1 MNHHAQSERPPVQ
14 QTLIDLGLP
23 VTAIIGRKVVH
34 RRKQVRPEISP
45 ESYRENLK
53 PKEPECPF

>member
-1 MNHHAQSERPPVQ
+1 MNLRAQSERPPVQ

-34 RRKQVRPEISP
+34 RRKHLRPEISP
-45 ESYRENLK
+45 ESYVQNREQEK
-53 PKEPECPF
+53 PCPKT

>member
-1 MNHHAQSERPPVQ
+1 MNPHAQSEHPPVQ

-23 VTAIIGRKVVH
+23 VTAILGRKVVH

-45 ESYRENLK
+45 EAYRENLK
-53 PKEPECPF
+53 PPEEECPF

>member
-1 MNHHAQSERPPVQ
+1 MNPHAQSEHPPVQ

-23 VTAIIGRKVVH
+23 VTAILGRKVVH

-45 ESYRENLK
+45 ESYLENTK
-53 PKEPECPF
+53 PKEPPCPT

>member
-1 MNHHAQSERPPVQ
+1 MSAHPPVQ

-23 VTAIIGRKVVH
+23 VTAILGRKVVH

-45 ESYRENLK
+45 ESYQENKQLEK
-53 PKEPECPF
+53 PCPK